1 MTKKILKSI
10 ILLSVLNVLIA
21 SAIVWRFWQRRIEE
35 QNNGDLKIKAELI
48 SRGME
53 LLGDDYIKGGDF
65 DGLRV
70 TWFSLN
76 GEVLYDSDGNIP
88 ITGREVDEAFEK
100 GNGFCESR
108 SFKKNRF
115 SLGYAVRLEDGS
127 VIRLSEEREIIPV
140 GASGMIGMHLIL
152 IAVFFIVS
160 VTAAK
165 IVSKRIVRPINGI
178 DLDDPKK
185 SDPYPELAPLLDRIY
200 DQNRRIGIQ
209 MQELGQSRE
218 QFNLIT
224 ESVREGLVIADR
236 KLTMLA
242 CNSGAVRLLEAQD
255 TGVGRSIFSLNNS
268 NTFRRCI
275 QDAAGGRR
283 SECVI
288 KTEGGEREIIAS
300 PAKSMEIVNG
310 IVVFIIDVTEKQQLE
325 EMRREFTSNVSHE
338 LKTPLTTIYG
348 ISDMLA
354 GGIVNQEDVVRFGGE
369 IRSEASRLVALIND
383 IVSLSKLDENAV
395 PHENE
400 DIDLYELASDIME
413 RLKRSADEKSV
424 KLLLR
429 GVHVILN
436 GNRTIFDE
444 IIYNLCDNAIK
455 YNCPGGVCE
464 VKISHIPQK
473 AIITVSDTGI
483 GIPEEHIPRIFE
495 RFYRVDKSRSRKIKG
510 TGLGL
515 SIVKHGVMYHGGTV
529 RAESVPGKGTV
540 FTVELPICNCRETE
554 QTEQTES

>member
-10 ILLSVLNVLIA
+10 ILISVLNVLTA
-21 SAIVWRFWQRRIEE
+21 SAIVWRFWQRCIEE
-35 QNNGDLKIKAELI
+35 QNNSDLKIKAELI
-48 SRGME
+48 SRSAE
-53 LLGDDYIKGGDF
+53 LLGNDYFKGGDF
-65 DGLRV
+65 YGLRV
-70 TWFSLN
+70 TWFSSN
-76 GEVLYDSDGNIP
+76 GEILYDSNGNIP
-88 ITGREVDEAFEK
+88 ITGSELDEAFE
-100 GNGFCESR
+100 NGTGCCESR
-108 SFKKNRF
+108 SFMKNRF
-115 SLGYAVRLEDGS
+115 SLNYAVRLEDGS

-140 GASGMIGMHLIL
+140 RTSGLIGMHLIL

-160 VTAAK
+160 VIAAK

-178 DLDDPKK
+178 DLDEPKK
-185 SDPYPELAPLLDRIY
+185 SDTYPELAPLLDRIH
-200 DQNRRIGIQ
+200 DQNRRIGSQ
-209 MQELGQSRE
+209 MKELGQSRE

-255 TGVGRSIFSLNNS
+255 TGVGKSIFSLNNS
-268 NTFRRCI
+268 NIFRRCI

-310 IVVFIIDVTEKQQLE
+310 IVVFIIDITEKQQLE

-383 IVSLSKLDENAV
+383 IVSLSKLDEDAV
-395 PHENE
+395 PHETE
-400 DIDLYELASDIME
+400 DIDLYELASDIMD
-413 RLKRSADEKSV
+413 RLKRSAAEKSV

-436 GNRTIFDE
+436 GNKTIFDE

-455 YNCPGGVCE
+455 YNRPGGVCE

-483 GIPEEHIPRIFE
+483 GIPEEYIPRIFE

-540 FTVELPICNCRETE
+540 FTVELPIFNRKETDTNP
-554 QTEQTES
+554 QSTG

>member
-1 MTKKILKSI
+1 MG
-10 ILLSVLNVLIA
+10 
-21 SAIVWRFWQRRIEE
+21 E
-35 QNNGDLKIKAELI
+35 QNNSDMKIKAELI
-48 SRGME
+48 CRGAE
-53 LLGDDYIKGGDF
+53 LSGDDYFKGRGF

-70 TWFSLN
+70 TWLSAD
-76 GEVLYDSDGNIP
+76 GEVLYDSADGIP
-88 ITGREVDEAFEK
+88 ETGDEVIEARKK
-100 GNGFCESR
+100 GCGRSESR
-108 SFKKNRF
+108 SFKENRHT
-115 SLGYAVRLEDGS
+115 LNYASKLSSGTV
-127 VIRLSEEREIIPV
+127 VRLSEECELLPIGVSGII
-140 GASGMIGMHLIL
+140 STYIIL
-152 IAVFFIVS
+152 ISVFFIVS
-160 VTAAK
+160 VIAAR

-178 DLDDPKK
+178 DLDEPKK
-185 SDPYPELAPLLDRIY
+185 SDTYPELAPLLDRIY
-200 DQNRRIGIQ
+200 DQNRRISSQ
-209 MQELGQSRE
+209 MKELGQSRE

-242 CNSGAVRLLEAQD
+242 CNSGAVRLLEAED
-255 TGVGRSIFSLNNS
+255 TGEGRSIFSLNNS
-268 NTFRRCI
+268 DTFRRCI

-288 KTEGGEREIIAS
+288 KTAGGEREVIAS

-354 GGIVNQEDVVRFGGE
+354 GGIVKQEDVVRFGE
-369 IRSEASRLVALIND
+369 DIRSEASRLVALIND
-383 IVSLSKLDENAV
+383 IVSLSKLDEDAV
-395 PHENE
+395 PRETE
-400 DIDLYELASDIME
+400 EIDLFELASDIIE
-413 RLKRSADEKSV
+413 RLKRSAAEKPAE
-424 KLLLR
+424 LLLR
-429 GVHVILN
+429 GGHVILS
-436 GNRTIFDE
+436 GNRTILDE

-455 YNCPGGVCE
+455 YNRPGGVCE
-464 VKISHIPQK
+464 VKISHIPRK

-515 SIVKHGVMYHGGTV
+515 SIVKHGVNYHGGTV
-529 RAESVPGKGTV
+529 RAESAPGKGTV
-540 FTVELPICNCRETE
+540 FTVELPIQSGAR
-554 QTEQTES
+554 

>member
-10 ILLSVLNVLIA
+10 ILISVLNVLTA
-21 SAIVWRFWQRRIEE
+21 SAIVWRFWQRCIEE
-35 QNNGDLKIKAELI
+35 QNNSDLKIKAELI
-48 SRGME
+48 SRSAE
-53 LLGDDYIKGGDF
+53 LLGDNYFKGGDF
-65 DGLRV
+65 DDLRV
-70 TWFSLN
+70 TWFSSN
-76 GEVLYDSDGNIP
+76 GEILYDSDGNIP
-88 ITGREVDEAFEK
+88 ITGSELDEAFE
-100 GNGFCESR
+100 NGTGCCESR
-108 SFKKNRF
+108 LFMKNRF
-115 SLGYAVRLEDGS
+115 SLNYAVRLEDGS

-140 GASGMIGMHLIL
+140 RTSGLIGMHLIL

-160 VTAAK
+160 VIAAK

-178 DLDDPKK
+178 DLDEPKK
-185 SDPYPELAPLLDRIY
+185 SDTYPELAPLLDRIY
-200 DQNRRIGIQ
+200 DQNRRIGSQ
-209 MQELGQSRE
+209 MKELGQSRE

-255 TGVGRSIFSLNNS
+255 TGVGKSIFSLNNS
-268 NTFRRCI
+268 NIFRRCI

-310 IVVFIIDVTEKQQLE
+310 IVVFIIDITEKQQLE

-383 IVSLSKLDENAV
+383 IVSLSKLDEDAV
-395 PHENE
+395 PHETE
-400 DIDLYELASDIME
+400 DIDLYELASDIMD
-413 RLKRSADEKSV
+413 RLKRSAAEKSV

-436 GNRTIFDE
+436 GNKTIFDE

-455 YNCPGGVCE
+455 YNRPGGVCE

-483 GIPEEHIPRIFE
+483 GIPEEYIPRIFE

-540 FTVELPICNCRETE
+540 FTVELPICNRKETDTNP
-554 QTEQTES
+554 QSTG